1 MPEWVRLSEGLYGE
15 LPPWRTMGGS
25 ASSAQPGGGQQGEPP
40 VSAKHA
46 RKPRRKSVSAGR
58 ELTLT
63 MPTEEGELAA
73 TSAESGGLRSISR
86 DV

>member
-15 LPPWRTMGGS
+15 LPPWRTTGGF
-25 ASSAQPGGGQQGEPP
+25 ASSAQPAGGQQGEPP
-40 VSAKHA
+40 VPAKHA

-63 MPTEEGELAA
+63 MPTEEGEFAA
-73 TSAESGGLRSISR
+73 TSAKSGGLRPISR

>member
-15 LPPWRTMGGS
+15 LPPWRTTGGS
-25 ASSAQPGGGQQGEPP
+25 ASSAPPGGGQQVEPP
-40 VSAKHA
+40 VPAKHA
-46 RKPRRKSVSAGR
+46 RKPRRKSISAGR

-63 MPTEEGELAA
+63 MPTEEGEFAA
-73 TSAESGGLRSISR
+73 TSAKGSGTKPISR